1 MQGAREEGPADLAKA
16 LEDAQVS
23 WTWKVT
29 LRKIHR
35 ADSIGKTPQLC
46 ISKLAELILGPA
58 DVTVLSLAEKK
69 GNQGH
74 AEVSRLP
81 LLEL

>member
-1 MQGAREEGPADLAKA
+1 MHG
-16 LEDAQVS
+16 V
-23 WTWKVT
+23 
-29 LRKIHR
+29 
-35 ADSIGKTPQLC
+35 DSVGKTPQLC

-69 GNQGH
+69 GNQGD